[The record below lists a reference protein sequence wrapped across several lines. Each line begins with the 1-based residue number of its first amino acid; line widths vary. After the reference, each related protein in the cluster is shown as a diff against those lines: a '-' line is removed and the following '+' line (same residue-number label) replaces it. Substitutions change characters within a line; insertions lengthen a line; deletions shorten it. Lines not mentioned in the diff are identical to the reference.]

1 MVRSLNVILYPF
13 MWLAAAGLV
22 VALAYHIAAL
32 IGLRLGEDRLF
43 WATSVGVFVVF
54 VPPMVL
60 MQFDASRVPLRP
72 QDWWN
77 FALRG
82 CPNWMRWIVYGF
94 TGYAVVNFLWFL
106 LWGAPVRPTNPATA
120 GELRGITGHLM
131 AFYSAAYAML
141 YSRIAAGPPRTRR
154 CPHGHEV
161 SALAKYCEECGR
173 GVPDRL
179 T

>member
-1 MVRSLNVILYPF
+1 MVSSLNVILYPF

-82 CPNWMRWIVYGF
+82 CPNWNTASRGTPGQLSMVS
-94 TGYAVVNFLWFL
+94 
-106 LWGAPVRPTNPATA
+106 PVGRARRPTNPATA